1 MKEDVKKRYQDKN
14 AKCIINTASLLDPRF
29 KLLSFLYPDDK
40 EAAHKNLEA
49 KVLQIE
55 DQKVKIQL
63 IKVEKLT
70 GDCAPSLPTLSD
82 GNEISASA
90 ATAVKTEVV
99 SPTSSPDPKRKRLM
113 QDNFF
118 DEFLG
123 DLIVTKVEKSPVV
136 VERFKEELIM
146 YLSMEPI
153 VSSAK
158 VLDWWK
164 MNEKQFPLLA
174 NAAKQLLCTPA
185 TSTPSERA
193 FSKAQI
199 LISDERALLK
209 PANVDKVLFLNRNY
223 FQFK

>member
-1 MKEDVKKRYQDKN
+1 
-14 AKCIINTASLLDPRF
+14 
-29 KLLSFLYPDDK
+29 
-40 EAAHKNLEA
+40 
-49 KVLQIE
+49 
-55 DQKVKIQL
+55 
-63 IKVEKLT
+63 
-70 GDCAPSLPTLSD
+70 
-82 GNEISASA
+82 
-90 ATAVKTEVV
+90 
-99 SPTSSPDPKRKRLM
+99 M

-136 VERFKEELIM
+136 VERFKEELRI
-146 YLSMEPI
+146 YLSMELI

-193 FSKAQI
+193 FSKAGI
-199 LISDERALLK
+199 LISDKRALLK